1 MNIRL
6 HFLYLTRSPL
16 SHIAETIS
24 TSSFLVE
31 HPIIQSDGTVER
43 VFSYSGNAVR
53 GQWRDLSA
61 VYLLDKLGG
70 AKVSVEAF
78 HLLFAGGAIGGEQQ
92 TDIAAARKLRDSL
105 PHLSLFGGGV
115 GNQILSGKLRVSCL
129 YPVCAEAMP
138 CLPSDLGAAA
148 SRISY
153 KAITFE
159 QQFSRKDDSKD
170 ARLLPHVIPDAE
182 KLLDGPKAKKKAD
195 SRGDDIDE
203 SKTQQRMMA
212 ELVAPGVH
220 LYGECDCLGVS
231 EVELGC
237 LVAALHMFGRSPVL
251 GGQGNKGHGRVT
263 VDVRFADLDSG
274 ETGDFLSIKAG
285 APPLLASVA
294 ESAKAA
300 YDQHLRAQYDQLLA
314 ASGSEIKQLLGAVP
328 A

>member
-6 HFLYLTRSPL
+6 SFLYLTRSPL

-31 HPIIQSDGTVER
+31 HPIIQPDGSVER

-61 VYLLDKLGG
+61 VYLLEKLGSPQVPPDG
-70 AKVSVEAF
+70 F
-78 HLLFAGGAIGGEQQ
+78 HLLFSGGAIGGEQQ
-92 TDIAAARKLRDSL
+92 TDIAAARKLRSAL
-105 PHLSLFGGGV
+105 PHLSLLGGGV

-138 CLPSDLGAAA
+138 CLPDDLLAAA
-148 SRISY
+148 ERIRY
-153 KAITFE
+153 KALTFE

-170 ARLLPHVIPDAE
+170 VKLIPYIIQDAE
-182 KLLDGPKAKKKAD
+182 KLLAGPKAKKKTD
-195 SRGDDIDE
+195 SKSDDDE
-203 SKTQQRMMA
+203 DKTQQRMLA

-263 VDVRFADLDSG
+263 VDVRYTDLDSG
-274 ETGDFLSIKAG
+274 ESGDFLSIKAG
-285 APPLLASVA
+285 APPLLAGKA

-300 YDQHLRAQYDQLLA
+300 YDQHLRAQYDQMLA
-314 ASGSEIKQLLGAVP
+314 ANGGEIKQLLGA
-328 A
+328 ASS